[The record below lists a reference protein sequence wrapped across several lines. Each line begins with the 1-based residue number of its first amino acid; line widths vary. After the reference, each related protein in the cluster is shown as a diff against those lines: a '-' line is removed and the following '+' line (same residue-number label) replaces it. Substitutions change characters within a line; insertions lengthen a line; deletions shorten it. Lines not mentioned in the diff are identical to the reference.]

1 MKSRRNA
8 RLARTA
14 ILQDDT
20 CTRRV
25 SPDLVE
31 VSPVTVDDRLVY
43 VCASSAGVSG
53 RIVTVRART
62 VTVLAAIVTVQ
73 AEGVQIFAS
82 KETRSSRAV
91 HL

>member
-1 MKSRRNA
+1 
-8 RLARTA
+8 
-14 ILQDDT
+14 
-20 CTRRV
+20 V

-31 VSPVTVDDRLVY
+31 VSPVTVEVSRVHF
-43 VCASSAGVSG
+43 CAYSSVAFG
-53 RIVTVRART
+53 RVFTCYART
-62 VTVLAAIVTVQ
+62 ITVLAAIVTVQ

>member
-1 MKSRRNA
+1 ME
-8 RLARTA
+8 
-14 ILQDDT
+14 
-20 CTRRV
+20 V

-73 AEGVQIFAS
+73 AERVHIFSRKAI
-82 KETRSSRAV
+82 RSNRAP
-91 HL
+91 HA